1 MQDNEDVQETST
13 AGEHDLHCLLSINE
27 AGNKRSTEA
36 QRSSDGKVTEK
47 QRTADPILNVIQM
60 CKVRFPLA
68 AVDHPAGGNR

>member
-13 AGEHDLHCLLSINE
+13 AGKHDLHCLLSINE

-47 QRTADPILNVIQM
+47 QRTADPIFLM
-60 CKVRFPLA
+60 
-68 AVDHPAGGNR
+68 